1 MEAYL
6 IFQSCALSL
15 SSDIWCNHTEGY
27 RCHPTSNIRHRTSD
41 IRDPT
46 SDIPHLTS
54 EIRHPTSDIRDST
67 SDIRHPRSDIR
78 HPTSEIRHLT
88 SEIWHPRS
96 EIRRLTFERM
106 ALMCSAW
113 DEGTYEVRFER
124 KQCRLFCFFFFFILL
139 SFCIVQNAYY
149 PGMLLHW
156 ETCSEV
162 VSFSGLY
169 GEFKPFALAHLI
181 LGL

>member
-1 MEAYL
+1 
-6 IFQSCALSL
+6 
-15 SSDIWCNHTEGY
+15 
-27 RCHPTSNIRHRTSD
+27 
-41 IRDPT
+41 
-46 SDIPHLTS
+46 
-54 EIRHPTSDIRDST
+54 
-67 SDIRHPRSDIR
+67 
-78 HPTSEIRHLT
+78 
-88 SEIWHPRS
+88 
-96 EIRRLTFERM
+96 
-106 ALMCSAW
+106 MCSAW

-124 KQCRLFCFFFFFILL
+124 KKCQGKETIFL

-149 PGMLLHW
+149 PSMLLHW